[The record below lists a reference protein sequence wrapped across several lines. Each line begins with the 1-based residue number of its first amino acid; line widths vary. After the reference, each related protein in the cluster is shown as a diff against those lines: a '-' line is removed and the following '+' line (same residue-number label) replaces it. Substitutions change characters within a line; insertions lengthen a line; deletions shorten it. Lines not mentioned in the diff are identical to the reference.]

1 MFLTATQNALAV
13 QFHLGRPHSLD
24 FEELCL
30 RPGARQDYL
39 VQHLVAEYAE
49 GRLANILRL
58 GQAVGFQR
66 SVQGHG
72 SQACAL
78 TTGPGAG
85 FEIGRLRLSWH
96 FFSTFRIPTFL
107 L

>member
-1 MFLTATQNALAV
+1 MFLTATQDALAV

-72 SQACAL
+72 SQACAVTAATL
-78 TTGPGAG
+78 
-85 FEIGRLRLSWH
+85 
-96 FFSTFRIPTFL
+96 TFRPRTASCLGASWCRI
-107 L
+107 

>member
-72 SQACAL
+72 SQACAV
-78 TTGPGAG
+78 TAATGF
-85 FEIGRLRLSWH
+85 FEISTN
-96 FFSTFRIPTFL
+96 FFSTF
-107 L
+107 